1 MYFIYIVIIKFYII
15 DYKNQFKFNSFYK
28 KKKIKIKCNLVAR
41 TTFMPWKKSINSCK
55 FCYQFLKIK

>member
-28 KKKIKIKCNLVAR
+28 KKIKCNNIKFSGKNNFYAL
-41 TTFMPWKKSINSCK
+41 KKMYK
-55 FCYQFLKIK
+55 

>member
-28 KKKIKIKCNLVAR
+28 KKKINK
-41 TTFMPWKKSINSCK
+41 M
-55 FCYQFLKIK
+55 

>member
-28 KKKIKIKCNLVAR
+28 KKIKCNLVAR
-41 TTFMPWKKSINSCK
+41 TNFYALKKK
-55 FCYQFLKIK
+55 YK

>member
-28 KKKIKIKCNLVAR
+28 KKKIKCNLVAR
-41 TTFMPWKKSINSCK
+41 TTFIP
-55 FCYQFLKIK
+55 